1 MSVLKNPYFLL
12 PALLFWVNQFLEKIL
27 KIFVPYVHSYFDDLL
42 AMPVILGITLQIFR
56 WIYRKKES
64 FVFTKIQILV
74 GTAYISFLFE
84 VLLPQW
90 SDIYIAD
97 PWDVLCYGLG
107 AVYFYFL
114 INRPGNSK
122 GHTFVP

>member
-1 MSVLKNPYFLL
+1 MSVLKNPHFWI
-12 PALLFWVNQFLEKIL
+12 PALLFWVNQYLEKVQGVFIP
-27 KIFVPYVHSYFDDLL
+27 FVHNYFDDLQ
-42 AMPVILGITLQIFR
+42 AMPVILGITLQVFR
-56 WIYRKKES
+56 WIHRAKGA

-90 SDIYIAD
+90 SDKYTAD

-107 AVYFYFL
+107 SVYFYFF
-114 INRPGNSK
+114 INRG
-122 GHTFVP
+122 

>member
-1 MSVLKNPYFLL
+1 MSVLKNPHFWI
-12 PALLFWVNQFLEKIL
+12 PALLFWVNQYLEKVQGVFIP
-27 KIFVPYVHSYFDDLL
+27 FVHSYFDDLL
-42 AMPVILGITLQIFR
+42 AMPVILGITLQVFR
-56 WIYRKKES
+56 WIHRAKGA

-90 SDIYIAD
+90 SDKYTAD

-107 AVYFYFL
+107 SVYFYFF
-114 INRPGNSK
+114 INRG
-122 GHTFVP
+122 